1 MERIQG
7 FETFFQNAPT
17 GNPVDDS
24 LQKQI
29 AELAKLARAA
39 SEGASKDDLP
49 TPPGRESSASP
60 ESSSSPE
67 NPKIPK
73 DPESSVSDLTP
84 EDFEKF
90 DEVREA
96 SREAADE
103 GLEFESSKN
112 DFMPW

>member
-49 TPPGRESSASP
+49 TPPGRESS
-60 ESSSSPE
+60 
-67 NPKIPK
+67 
-73 DPESSVSDLTP
+73 VSDLTP

-90 DEVREA
+90 EEVGEA

-103 GLEFESSKN
+103 GLEFESNKN
-112 DFMPW
+112 DLMPW